1 MPSATALLAMLSN
14 TRALD
19 VATVALK
26 GAAVVGSLLFLR
38 GAAYLFNMLVLAP
51 PFDPLRN
58 LPGPKG
64 TAFQNH
70 FRQVLECVCCACW

>member
-1 MPSATALLAMLSN
+1 MCAHLTAHAHKN
-14 TRALD
+14 ACRIQD
-19 VATVALK
+19 YHHI
-26 GAAVVGSLLFLR
+26 VGSLLFLR

-70 FRQVLECVCCACW
+70 FRQVLECVCCACC